1 MSYIDYVL
9 TDNTANTLR
18 RAIQPHTNSFMV
30 IEQFKPVMDKDLQEQ
45 FDALIGD
52 LGTDIGYPSRPSN
65 KDLFIENLKT
75 IILGFVTAI
84 SKNQWLGIYGGKDYY
99 SHQEMT
105 FNLSYTY
112 TKRILEYL
120 AFDLHA
126 INFIPGALD
135 RSESYSSG
143 QKRMNKYF
151 PTEGFI
157 DDLMPF
163 IYCIEA
169 PFTGSTVC
177 INYSKDNQKIKHCR
191 LRNKIFSRDRQ
202 NLKIINDYLKQQ
214 HYPIKSPIRRI
225 YTDDTEHGGRLYGAF
240 QGIPANRVKLRQTL
254 MINASQMIE
263 VDFKSNHLNMAIV
276 LFENEYPDTDDPLKL
291 LATAIPNHEFQEI
304 RGLLKSFVVRLINGS
319 SDSGFEKSFDKMI
332 EVERFNKTYDDS
344 ILINFE
350 FAFNELLDQFK
361 SSFPNIPLFEKL
373 GNKLQKLEGDIMMG
387 ILLEAVEKDI
397 TVLPLHD
404 ACLCEQENVPHVKEM
419 MSRHWS
425 KTLNT
430 KLAPIVEAKN

>member
-1 MSYIDYVL
+1 VVKHQIKQS
-9 TDNTANTLR
+9 N
-18 RAIQPHTNSFMV
+18 F
-30 IEQFKPVMDKDLQEQ
+30 
-45 FDALIGD
+45 IGK
-52 LGTDIGYPSRPSN
+52 IA
-65 KDLFIENLKT
+65 LKT
-75 IILGFVTAI
+75 
-84 SKNQWLGIYGGKDYY
+84 WP
-99 SHQEMT
+99 
-105 FNLSYTY
+105 NL
-112 TKRILEYL
+112 
-120 AFDLHA
+120 
-126 INFIPGALD
+126 LD
-135 RSESYSSG
+135 HY
-143 QKRMNKYF
+143 K
-151 PTEGFI
+151 
-157 DDLMPF
+157 
-163 IYCIEA
+163 
-169 PFTGSTVC
+169 
-177 INYSKDNQKIKHCR
+177 
-191 LRNKIFSRDRQ
+191 
-202 NLKIINDYLKQQ
+202 